1 MVESL
6 HWFTVDVGHQVS
18 LSQTSVEGRRALVH
32 LHHQVVDLEEV
43 CVTKVDSDVLEVETE
58 ASWTSSD
65 DDRRFESGDQ
75 GRHISTRTGVSAGG
89 GAGASWTLQRLDEI
103 LVHVAGQVRL
113 GGGGLG

>member
-18 LSQTSVEGRRALVH
+18 LSQTSVEGRRPLVH

-43 CVTKVDSDVLEVETE
+43 CVTKVDSDVLEVETK

-75 GRHISTRTGVSAGG
+75 G
-89 GAGASWTLQRLDEI
+89 
-103 LVHVAGQVRL
+103 
-113 GGGGLG
+113 